1 MYKNLKKE
9 IERLKIPYKDI
20 FNNCSMSEYF
30 EDIKYFSRRLN
41 GNGLFEKEDI
51 EDIYRY
57 LKKRGYQSSKNK
69 KEDIDYLFKYSK
81 LEKESSKITP
91 LSKLIKK
98 RMAELKLSNKDVVN
112 QFDKFGVPITI
123 TTLNNWKNEG
133 VKILRDDNIDSLSKI
148 LKIPKSALYRSK
160 NGDDS
165 YINYIL
171 DKENRDI
178 FISKNLRTSIDYRDD
193 EIPIM
198 RFSIADRTLKD
209 IQSYMIK
216 FSKNYSKE
224 DIDSVINENRN
235 KYLEIIDN
243 HNEDILE
250 RIERDLEELG
260 NEIVIIETNDSKSK
274 KGRKKD
280 GKK

>member
-9 IERLKIPYKDI
+9 MERLKISYKEI
-20 FNNCSMSEYF
+20 FNNCIKSDEI
-30 EDIKYFSRRLN
+30 EDIQYFSRRLN
-41 GNGLFEKEDI
+41 GNGLFVKEDI
-51 EDIYRY
+51 EDIYKY
-57 LKKRGYQSSKNK
+57 LKKRGYKSSKSK
-69 KEDIDYLFKYSK
+69 KEDIDYLFEYSK
-81 LEKESSKITP
+81 VEKESSKITP

-98 RMAELKLSNKDVVN
+98 RMSELKLSNKDVVN

-133 VKILRDDNIDSLSKI
+133 VKILRDDNLDSLAKI
-148 LKIPKSALYRSK
+148 LKVPKSALYRSK

-165 YINYIL
+165 YIEYLL
-171 DKENRDI
+171 DKENIDLLTPKI
-178 FISKNLRTSIDYRDD
+178 FRTPIDYRDD

-198 RFSIADRTLKD
+198 RFSMADRTLKE
-209 IQSYMIK
+209 IHSYMIK
-216 FSKNYSKE
+216 FSKNYLKE
-224 DIDSVINENRN
+224 EIDSVINENRN

-250 RIERDLEELG
+250 RIERDLDEST
-260 NEIVIIETNDSKSK
+260 NQIMIVESNDSKSK
-274 KGRKKD
+274 KGKKKD